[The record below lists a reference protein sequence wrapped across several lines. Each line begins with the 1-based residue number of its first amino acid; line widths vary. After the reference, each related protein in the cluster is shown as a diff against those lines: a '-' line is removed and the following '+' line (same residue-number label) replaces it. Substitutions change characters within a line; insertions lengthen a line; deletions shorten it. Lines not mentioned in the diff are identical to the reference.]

1 RKKKGKTM
9 FRKIAMLAAV
19 ISLAA
24 FATSLDADAYARD
37 GGGPPPHVYKRSK
50 PAKTAT
56 PAVTSS
62 VETDRRG
69 GEKPA
74 KRRPAGKT
82 CPAAGSPGLCDDR
95 GGR

>member
-1 RKKKGKTM
+1 M

>member
-1 RKKKGKTM
+1 M

-74 KRRPAGKT
+74 KRRQAGKT